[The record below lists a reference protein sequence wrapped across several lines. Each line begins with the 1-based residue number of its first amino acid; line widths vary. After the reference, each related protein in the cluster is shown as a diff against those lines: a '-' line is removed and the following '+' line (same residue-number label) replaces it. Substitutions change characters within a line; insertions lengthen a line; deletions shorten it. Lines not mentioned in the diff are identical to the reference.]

1 MARTFLNQLSIV
13 NSSEEWM
20 TMGMDK
26 LLHLLSTVSW
36 KNFCASSALE
46 AKIDHSGSP
55 AEGVR
60 EFLIHYTGFVMKSES
75 TSLKSG
81 LWFE

>member
-1 MARTFLNQLSIV
+1 
-13 NSSEEWM
+13 M

-60 EFLIHYTGFVMKSES
+60 EWTN
-75 TSLKSG
+75 SLHRVCY
-81 LWFE
+81 EI

>member
-1 MARTFLNQLSIV
+1 MARTFLNPLSIV
-13 NSSEEWM
+13 HSSEEWM

-26 LLHLLSTVSW
+26 KLHLLSTVSW
-36 KNFCASSALE
+36 KNFCASSALD

-60 EFLIHYTGFVMKSES
+60 EWTNSSHRVCYEI
-75 TSLKSG
+75 
-81 LWFE
+81 